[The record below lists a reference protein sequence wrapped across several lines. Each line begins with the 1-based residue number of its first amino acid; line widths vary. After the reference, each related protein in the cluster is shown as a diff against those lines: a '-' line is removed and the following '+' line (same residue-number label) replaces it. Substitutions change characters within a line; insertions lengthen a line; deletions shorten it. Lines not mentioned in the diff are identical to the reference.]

1 MGLEKM
7 NITTLKN
14 ILRLKKILSTLI
26 KYGFGGVVSE
36 LNIFPWFSFVGRVFA
51 RKSGKGLTT
60 PERIRLVLEE
70 LGPTFIK
77 LGQVAS
83 TRADIL
89 PPEWLEE
96 FKKLQD
102 DVPSF
107 DFKEVKRVVEVSL
120 KAPIKKNFASFE
132 ERPVASASIAQVHYA
147 TLHDGTEV
155 AVKVRRPGIE
165 KTINADIS
173 VMRTLATLL
182 HKHVPASRRYR
193 PTEVVAEFARVIN
206 NELNLTIEG
215 SNATRFGRLFK
226 SDPHVKIPQV
236 YWDYTSDEVL
246 TMERISGVPLDETEK
261 IKSMGLDVKKIA
273 INGLKAF
280 FRQVFEFGIFHGDLH
295 PGNIFT
301 SSEGTI
307 IYLDFGIVGRLDKD
321 MRAYLAGIL
330 YSLIKQ
336 DYRRMAVIHRDMG
349 LIGKDVDIHEF
360 ENALRDI
367 TEPIFGKSLVDINI
381 STLLMK
387 LIDTARRFE
396 MTLQPNLLL
405 LQKSMVII
413 EGVGRQL
420 YPDINMWEVAKP
432 LVTKW
437 MIKEKFSP
445 GNYVEGGREF
455 VHDLGSTVLD
465 LPGQLHTLLTT
476 TLKDELKIG
485 FIHHG
490 IDGLSGEIAATGRS
504 ITGGLVLASVILSS
518 TLIAVFAGESVPT
531 FLSLPYPATL
541 GFIISGLLGIRLWNT
556 HRRERRRRELG
567 I

>member
-1 MGLEKM
+1 MD
-7 NITTLKN
+7 ITTLKN
-14 ILRLKKILSTLI
+14 ILRLKKIASTLI

-36 LNIFPWFSFVGRVFA
+36 LNIFPWFSFVSRIFK
-51 RKSGKGLTT
+51 RKSGKGRSV

-77 LGQVAS
+77 LGQIAS

-102 DVPSF
+102 EVPGF
-107 DFKEVKRVVEVSL
+107 PFKDAKRIVEISL
-120 KAPIKKNFASFE
+120 KGTLTKHFAEFD
-132 ERPVASASIAQVHYA
+132 ERPIASASIAQVHYA
-147 TLHDGTEV
+147 VLHDGTEV
-155 AVKVRRPGIE
+155 AVKIRRPGIE

-173 VMRTLATLL
+173 VIRTLAKLL
-182 HKHVPASRRYR
+182 TRHVPAARRYK
-193 PTEVVAEFARVIN
+193 PIGIVDEFARVIG

-226 SDPHVKIPQV
+226 SDPQVKIPEV
-236 YWDYTSDEVL
+236 YWDYSSDEVL
-246 TMERISGVPLDETEK
+246 TMERISGVPLDEIEK
-261 IKSMGLDVKKIA
+261 IQAMGLDVEKLA
-273 INGLKAF
+273 TNGLKAF
-280 FRQVFEFGIFHGDLH
+280 FRQIFEFGVFHADLH

-301 SSEGTI
+301 SDTGVI

-321 MRAYLAGIL
+321 MRRYLAGML
-330 YSLIKQ
+330 HSLIKQ

-349 LIGKDVDIHEF
+349 LIGKHVDIHEF

-367 TEPIFGKSLVDINI
+367 TEPIFGKSLMNINI

-387 LIDTARRFE
+387 LIETARRFE

-445 GNYVEGGREF
+445 GPYLEGGREF
-455 VHDLGSTVLD
+455 VHDLGSTILD
-465 LPGQLHTLLTT
+465 LPGQMHTLLTT

-490 IDGLSGEIAATGRS
+490 LDGLSGDIAASGRS
-504 ITGGLVLASVILSS
+504 ITGGLILAAIIIGSS
-518 TLIAVFAGESVPT
+518 LITVFADATIPE
-531 FLSLPYPATL
+531 FLGLPYPASV
-541 GFIISGLLGIRLWNT
+541 GFILSALLGIRLWNT
-556 HRRERRRRELG
+556 HKRERRRRELAN
-567 I
+567 

>member
-1 MGLEKM
+1 MK
-7 NITTLKN
+7 ITTIKN
-14 ILRLKKILSTLI
+14 ILRLKKIVTILI
-26 KYGFGGVVSE
+26 RYGFGGIVSE
-36 LNIFPWFSFVGRVFA
+36 LNIFPWFSFISRLLS
-51 RKSGKGLTT
+51 RKEGKGLSV
-60 PERIRLVLEE
+60 PVRIRLVLEE

-107 DFKEVKRVVEVSL
+107 DYKEVKRVVEFSL
-120 KAPIKKNFASFE
+120 KGPINKHFAHFE
-132 ERPVASASIAQVHYA
+132 KVPVASASIAQVHFA

-155 AVKVRRPGIE
+155 AVKVRRPNIE
-165 KTINADIS
+165 KTITADIS
-173 VMRTLATLL
+173 VMRTLARLL
-182 HKHVPASRRYR
+182 YRHVPAARRYR
-193 PTEVVAEFARVIN
+193 PTEVVDEFARVIN

-226 SDPHVKIPQV
+226 NDPHVKIPEV

-246 TMERISGVPLDETEK
+246 TMERISGTPLDEAET
-261 IKSMGLDVKKIA
+261 IKGKGLDVEKLA
-273 INGLKAF
+273 VTGLHAF
-280 FRQVFEFGIFHGDLH
+280 FRQIFEFGVFHGDLH

-301 SSEGTI
+301 SDEGVI

-321 MRAYLAGIL
+321 MRRYLAGML

-349 LIGKDVDIHEF
+349 LIGKKVDIHEF

-387 LIDTARRFE
+387 LIETARRFE

-445 GNYVEGGREF
+445 GPYVESGREF

-465 LPGQLHTLLTT
+465 LPGQFHTLLTT

-490 IDGLSGEIAATGRS
+490 IDGLSGEIAASGRS
-504 ITGGLVLASVILSS
+504 ITGGLVLGALIIASA
-518 TLIAVFAGESVPT
+518 LITVFAGEDVPKL
-531 FLSLPYPATL
+531 FGLPYPGSV
-541 GFIISGLLGIRLWNT
+541 GFIISAVMGLRLWNT

-567 I
+567 L